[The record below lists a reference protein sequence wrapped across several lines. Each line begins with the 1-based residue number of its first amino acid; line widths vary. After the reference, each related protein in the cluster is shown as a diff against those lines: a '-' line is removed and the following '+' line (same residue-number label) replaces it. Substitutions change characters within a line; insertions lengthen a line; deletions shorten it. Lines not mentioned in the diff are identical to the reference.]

1 MDMIRNVAIAGASG
15 ALGSL
20 IFHALLQSE
29 LFNVTVLARPLSHA
43 QFPAYVK
50 VIRVDYI
57 SVPDLTVA
65 LTGQDAV
72 VSALTTSAMETQ
84 IPLIEASVKA
94 GVKRFLPSEFCANIG
109 NPKAA
114 SLPVYHSKLAI
125 HEVIQQ
131 QARDNPHFTYT
142 LIRNG
147 PFLDWSLAYGF
158 FFNLKGGSTPF
169 YDGGDRPFSTTTL
182 ATIGQAVV
190 EVLCHLKE
198 TKNRA
203 VFVQDLV
210 TTQRKMLAIAQKVA
224 PDRKWTPTD
233 VSTSDM
239 ETMARDKYANG
250 AIDMEASMGFFCRS
264 VFGEGY
270 GGEFQ
275 EVDNKLLGISLKTDA
290 DMEELMLG
298 VIPDSY

>member
-1 MDMIRNVAIAGASG
+1 M
-15 ALGSL
+15 GSP

-29 LFNVTVLARPLSHA
+29 LFNVTVLARLSSQAH
-43 QFPAYVK
+43 FPASVT
-50 VIRVDYI
+50 VLRVDYT
-57 SVPDLTVA
+57 SVSDLTAA

-72 VSALTTSAMETQ
+72 VSVLTTSAMETQ
-84 IPLIEASVKA
+84 IPLIEAAVKA
-94 GVKRFLPSEFCANIG
+94 GVRRFLPSEFCANIG

-114 SLPVYHSKLAI
+114 SLPVYHPKLAI

-131 QARDNPHFTYT
+131 QARDHPHFTYT

-182 ATIGQAVV
+182 ATIGWAVV
-190 EVLCHLKE
+190 EVLRHLEE
-198 TKNRA
+198 TWNRA
-203 VFVQDLV
+203 VFVQDVV
-210 TTQRKMLAIAQKVA
+210 TTQRKLLAIAQKVA
-224 PDRKWTPTD
+224 PERKWTPTD
-233 VSTSDM
+233 VTTADM

-250 AIDMEASMGFFCRS
+250 TMDLAASIGFFCRS

-290 DMEELMLG
+290 DMEELMRG
-298 VIPDSY
+298 VLSDDH